1 VDHREGYFQVGQG
14 TNLYYQGWLPEGRTV
29 AVLLIVH
36 GLAEHSGRY
45 GNVVDHFVPL
55 GYAVYGIDHPG
66 HGRSDGP
73 RAYVDRFQDFLD
85 PLQVFLGRIRDW
97 HPETPIFLVGHSLGG
112 LISAA
117 YLLDQPDEPA
127 GAILSA
133 PSVMMPGSVSTL
145 TLLAGKVLSALLPR
159 LGLVRLEAEGVSRD
173 PVVVRAYRSDP
184 LVFTGKVTARLGT
197 ELLQTME
204 RVLAEARKISLP
216 LLILQG
222 AADKLV
228 DPSGAQMLF
237 DRVGSVDKTIKVYE
251 GLYHEI
257 FNEPEHERVL
267 GDVEKWL
274 AGQLE
279 FRPSR
284 YQAI

>member
-1 VDHREGYFQVGQG
+1 MNHREGTFKTGQG
-14 TNLYYQGWLPEGRTV
+14 TNLFYQGWLPAGPPA

-45 GNVVDHFVPL
+45 GNVVNHFVPR

-73 RAYVDRFQDFLD
+73 RAYVERFQDFLD
-85 PLQVFLGRIRDW
+85 PLQVFLDRIRDW
-97 HPETPIFLVGHSLGG
+97 QPGTPIFLVGHSLGG

-133 PSVMMPGSVSTL
+133 PSVKMPGSVSTP
-145 TLLAGKVLSALLPR
+145 TLLAGKVLSTLLPR

-173 PVVVRAYRSDP
+173 PAVVRAYCNDP
-184 LVFTGKVTARLGT
+184 LVFRGKVTARLGT
-197 ELLQTME
+197 ELLKAMN
-204 RVLAEARKISLP
+204 RVLSEARKIRLP

-222 AADKLV
+222 AADRLV
-228 DPSGAQMLF
+228 DPTGAQVLF
-237 DRVGSVDKTIKVYE
+237 DRVGSRDKTIKMYE
-251 GLYHEI
+251 GLYHEV
-257 FNEPEHERVL
+257 FNEPEHDRVL

-279 FRPSR
+279 SRP
-284 YQAI
+284 

>member
-1 VDHREGYFQVGQG
+1 MNHQEGYFKGRQG
-14 TNLYYQGWLPEGRTV
+14 TNLYYQGWLPEGRSV

-73 RAYVDRFQDFLD
+73 RVYVERFQDFLD

-97 HPETPIFLVGHSLGG
+97 QPGIPIFLLGHSLGG

-145 TLLAGKVLSALLPR
+145 TLLTGKVLSALLPR

-173 PVVVRAYRSDP
+173 PAVVRAYREDP
-184 LVFTGKVTARLGT
+184 LVFTGKITARLGT
-197 ELLQTME
+197 ELLQAMG
-204 RVLAEARKISLP
+204 RVLAEARKIRRP

-228 DPSGAQMLF
+228 DPRGAQVLF
-237 DRVGSVDKTIKVYE
+237 DRVSSVDKTIKVYE
-251 GLYHEI
+251 GLYHEV
-257 FNEPEHERVL
+257 FNEPEHDQVL

-279 FRPSR
+279 SRP
-284 YQAI
+284 

>member
-1 VDHREGYFQVGQG
+1 MNHQEGYFKGRQG
-14 TNLYYQGWLPEGRTV
+14 TNLYYQGWLPEGRSV

-45 GNVVDHFVPL
+45 RNVVNHFVPR

-66 HGRSDGP
+66 HGRSEGP
-73 RAYVDRFQDFLD
+73 RAYVERFQDFLD
-85 PLQVFLGRIRDW
+85 PLKVFLGRIGGW
-97 HPETPIFLVGHSLGG
+97 QPETPIFLVGHSMGG

-117 YLLDQPDEPA
+117 YLLDQPDEPV

-133 PSVMMPGSVSTL
+133 PSVKMPGSVSSL
-145 TLLAGKVLSALLPR
+145 TLLAGKVLSAFLPR
-159 LGLVRLEAEGVSRD
+159 LGLVQLEAEGISRD
-173 PVVVRAYRSDP
+173 PAVVRAYRGDP
-184 LVFTGKVTARLGT
+184 LVFTGRITARLGT
-197 ELLQTME
+197 ELLKTMD

-228 DPSGAQMLF
+228 DPGGAQTLF
-237 DRVGSVDKTIKVYE
+237 DRVGSADKTIKVYE
-251 GLYHEI
+251 GLYHED
-257 FNEPEHERVL
+257 FNEPERDRVL

-274 AGQLE
+274 AGRLE
-279 FRPSR
+279 TRP
-284 YQAI
+284 

>member
-1 VDHREGYFQVGQG
+1 MNHPEGYFKGVQG
-14 TNLYYQGWLPEGRTV
+14 ANLYYQGWLPEGRSV
-29 AVLLIVH
+29 AVVLIVH

-55 GYAVYGIDHPG
+55 GYAVYGFDHPG

-73 RAYVDRFQDFLD
+73 RAYVERFQDFLA

-97 HPETPIFLVGHSLGG
+97 QPETPIFLVGHSLGG

-117 YLLDQPDEPA
+117 YLLDQPDEPV

-133 PSVMMPGSVSTL
+133 PSVKMPGSVSPL
-145 TLLAGKVLSALLPR
+145 TLMTGKVLSALLPR

-173 PVVVRAYRSDP
+173 PAVVLAYRQDP
-184 LVFTGKVTARLGT
+184 LVFTGKITARLGT
-197 ELLQTME
+197 ELLQAMG
-204 RVLAEARKISLP
+204 RVLAEARKIRRP

-228 DPSGAQMLF
+228 DPRGAQVLF
-237 DRVGSVDKTIKVYE
+237 DRVGSVDKTIKVYQ
-251 GLYHEI
+251 GLYHEV
-257 FNEPEHERVL
+257 FNEPEHDQVL

-279 FRPSR
+279 SRP
-284 YQAI
+284 

>member
-1 VDHREGYFQVGQG
+1 MNHQEGYFKGRQG
-14 TNLYYQGWLPEGRTV
+14 TNLYYQGWLPEDPSV

-45 GNVVDHFVPL
+45 GNVVNHFVPL

-73 RAYVDRFQDFLD
+73 RAHAERFQDFLD

-97 HPETPIFLVGHSLGG
+97 QPGIPIFLVGHSLGG

-117 YLLDQPDEPA
+117 YLIDQPDEPA

-173 PVVVRAYRSDP
+173 PVVVRAYRQDP
-184 LVFTGKVTARLGT
+184 LVFTGKITARLGT
-197 ELLQTME
+197 ELLQAMG
-204 RVLAEARKISLP
+204 RVLAEAQKISLP

-222 AADKLV
+222 AEDKLV
-228 DPSGAQMLF
+228 DPQGAQVLF
-237 DRVGSVDKTIKVYE
+237 DRVSSVDKTIKVYE
-251 GLYHEI
+251 GLYHEV
-257 FNEPEHERVL
+257 FNEPEHDQVL

-279 FRPSR
+279 SRP
-284 YQAI
+284 

>member
-1 VDHREGYFQVGQG
+1 MNHQEGYFKGRRG
-14 TNLYYQGWLPEGRTV
+14 TNLYYQGWLPEGRSV

-66 HGRSDGP
+66 HGHSDGP
-73 RAYVDRFQDFLD
+73 RVYVERFQDFLD
-85 PLQVFLGRIRDW
+85 PLQVFLGRIRKW
-97 HPETPIFLVGHSLGG
+97 QPETPIFLVGHSLGG
-112 LISAA
+112 LITAA

-173 PVVVRAYRSDP
+173 PAVVRAYREDP
-184 LVFTGKVTARLGT
+184 LVFTGKITARLGT
-197 ELLQTME
+197 ELLQAMG
-204 RVLAEARKISLP
+204 RVLAEAQKIRRP

-228 DPSGAQMLF
+228 DPRGAQVLF

-251 GLYHEI
+251 GLYHEV
-257 FNEPEHERVL
+257 FNEPENDQVL
-267 GDVEKWL
+267 GDVETWL
-274 AGQLE
+274 ARQLE
-279 FRPSR
+279 SRP
-284 YQAI
+284 

>member
-1 VDHREGYFQVGQG
+1 MNHLEGYFKGVQRA
-14 TNLYYQGWLPEGRTV
+14 NLYYQGWLPEGRTV

-45 GNVVDHFVPL
+45 GNVVNHFVPR

-66 HGRSDGP
+66 HGHSDGP
-73 RAYVDRFQDFLD
+73 RAYVERFQDFLD
-85 PLQVFLGRIRDW
+85 PLKVFLGRIRDW
-97 HPETPIFLVGHSLGG
+97 QPEPPIFLVGHSLGG

-133 PSVMMPGSVSTL
+133 PSVKMPGSVSTL
-145 TLLAGKVLSALLPR
+145 TLLAGKVLSALLPKM
-159 LGLVRLEAEGVSRD
+159 GLVRLEADGVSRD
-173 PVVVRAYRSDP
+173 SAVVRAYRSDP
-184 LVFTGKVTARLGT
+184 LVFTGKITARLGT
-197 ELLQTME
+197 ELLQAMD
-204 RVLAEARKISLP
+204 RVLAEAPKIRTP

-228 DPSGAQMLF
+228 DPQGAQVLF
-237 DRVGSVDKTIKVYE
+237 DRVSSTDKTIKVYE
-251 GLYHEI
+251 GLYHEV
-257 FNEPEHERVL
+257 FNEPEHDRVL

-274 AGQLE
+274 AGQLAS
-279 FRPSR
+279 RP
-284 YQAI
+284 

>member
-1 VDHREGYFQVGQG
+1 MNHQEGYFKGRQG
-14 TNLYYQGWLPEGRTV
+14 TNLYYQGWLPEGRPA

-45 GNVVDHFVPL
+45 GNVVDHFVPR

-73 RAYVDRFQDFLD
+73 RVYVERFQDFLD
-85 PLQVFLGRIRDW
+85 PLQVFLGRIRKW
-97 HPETPIFLVGHSLGG
+97 QPETPIFLVGHSLGG

-127 GAILSA
+127 GAVLSA
-133 PSVMMPGSVSTL
+133 PSVVMPGSLSTL

-173 PVVVRAYRSDP
+173 PAVIRAYRGDP
-184 LVFTGKVTARLGT
+184 LVFTGKITARLGT
-197 ELLQTME
+197 ELLQTMG
-204 RVLAEARKISLP
+204 RVLAEAQKIRRP

-228 DPSGAQMLF
+228 DPRGAQMLF
-237 DRVGSVDKTIKVYE
+237 DRVSSVDKTIKVYE
-251 GLYHEI
+251 GLYHEV
-257 FNEPEHERVL
+257 FNEPEHDHVL
-267 GDVEKWL
+267 SHVEEWL

-279 FRPSR
+279 SRPYR
-284 YQAI
+284 KEI

>member
-1 VDHREGYFQVGQG
+1 MNHQEGYFKGRQG
-14 TNLYYQGWLPEGRTV
+14 TNLYYQGWLPEGRSV

-45 GNVVDHFVPL
+45 GNVVNHFVPL

-66 HGRSDGP
+66 HGHSDGP
-73 RAYVDRFQDFLD
+73 RAYVERFQDFLD

-97 HPETPIFLVGHSLGG
+97 QPETPIFLVGHSLGG

-133 PSVMMPGSVSTL
+133 PSVKMPGSVSTL

-173 PVVVRAYRSDP
+173 PAVVRAYRQDP
-184 LVFTGKVTARLGT
+184 LVFTGKITARLGT
-197 ELLQTME
+197 ELLQAMG
-204 RVLAEARKISLP
+204 RVLAEAQKISLP

-222 AADKLV
+222 AEDKLV
-228 DPSGAQMLF
+228 DPRGAQVLF
-237 DRVGSVDKTIKVYE
+237 DRVSSVDKTIKVYE
-251 GLYHEI
+251 GLYHEV
-257 FNEPEHERVL
+257 FNEPEHDQVL

-279 FRPSR
+279 SRP
-284 YQAI
+284 

>member
-1 VDHREGYFQVGQG
+1 MNHQEGYFKGVQG
-14 TNLYYQGWLPEGRTV
+14 ANLYYQGWLPEGRSV

-45 GNVVDHFVPL
+45 GNVVNYFVPR

-66 HGRSDGP
+66 HGHSDGP
-73 RAYVDRFQDFLD
+73 RAYVERFQDFLD
-85 PLQVFLGRIRDW
+85 PLKVFLGRIRDW
-97 HPETPIFLVGHSLGG
+97 QPETPIFLVGHSLGG

-133 PSVMMPGSVSTL
+133 PSVKMPGSVSTL

-173 PVVVRAYRSDP
+173 PAVVRAYRSDP
-184 LVFTGKVTARLGT
+184 LVFTGKITARLGT
-197 ELLQTME
+197 ELLKTMD
-204 RVLAEARKISLP
+204 RVLAEARKIRLP

-228 DPSGAQMLF
+228 DPQGAQVLF
-237 DRVGSVDKTIKVYE
+237 DRVGSADKTIKVYE
-251 GLYHEI
+251 GLYHEV
-257 FNEPEHERVL
+257 FNEPEHDRVL

-279 FRPSR
+279 SRP
-284 YQAI
+284 

>member
-1 VDHREGYFQVGQG
+1 MNHQEGYFKGKQG
-14 TNLYYQGWLPEGRTV
+14 TNLYYQGWLPEGPSV

-45 GNVVDHFVPL
+45 GNVVNHFVPR

-66 HGRSDGP
+66 HGHSDGP

-85 PLQVFLGRIRDW
+85 PLQVFLGRIRKW
-97 HPETPIFLVGHSLGG
+97 QPEAPIFLVGHSLGG
-112 LISAA
+112 LITAA

-173 PVVVRAYRSDP
+173 PAVVRAYREDP
-184 LVFTGKVTARLGT
+184 LVFTGKITARLGT
-197 ELLQTME
+197 ELLQAMG
-204 RVLAEARKISLP
+204 RVLVEAQKIRRP

-228 DPSGAQMLF
+228 DPRGAQVLF
-237 DRVGSVDKTIKVYE
+237 DRVSSVDKTIKVYE
-251 GLYHEI
+251 GLYHEV
-257 FNEPEHERVL
+257 FNEPEHDRVL

-279 FRPSR
+279 SRP
-284 YQAI
+284 

>member
-1 VDHREGYFQVGQG
+1 M
-14 TNLYYQGWLPEGRTV
+14 
-29 AVLLIVH
+29 LLIVH

-45 GNVVDHFVPL
+45 GNVVNYFVPR
-55 GYAVYGIDHPG
+55 GYAVYGIDHLG
-66 HGRSDGP
+66 HGQSDGP
-73 RAYVDRFQDFLD
+73 RAYVERFQDFLD
-85 PLQVFLGRIRDW
+85 PLKVFLGRIRDW
-97 HPETPIFLVGHSLGG
+97 QPETPIFLVGHSMGG
-112 LISAA
+112 LISAV

-133 PSVMMPGSVSTL
+133 PSVKMPGSVSTL

-173 PVVVRAYRSDP
+173 PAVVRAYRSDP
-184 LVFTGKVTARLGT
+184 LVFTGKITARLGT
-197 ELLQTME
+197 ELLQAMD
-204 RVLAEARKISLP
+204 RVLAEARKIRLP

-228 DPSGAQMLF
+228 DPGGAQVLF
-237 DRVGSVDKTIKVYE
+237 DRVGSADKTIKIYE
-251 GLYHEI
+251 GLYHEV
-257 FNEPEHERVL
+257 FNEPEHDRVL

-279 FRPSR
+279 SRP
-284 YQAI
+284 

>member
-1 VDHREGYFQVGQG
+1 MNHQEGHFKGKQG
-14 TNLYYQGWLPEGRTV
+14 TNLYYQGWLPEGRSV

-45 GNVVDHFVPL
+45 GNVVNHFVPR
-55 GYAVYGIDHPG
+55 GYAVYGIDHLG

-85 PLQVFLGRIRDW
+85 PLQVFLGRIRGW
-97 HPETPIFLVGHSLGG
+97 QPETPIFLVGHSLGG

-117 YLLDQPDEPA
+117 YLLDQPKEPV

-133 PSVMMPGSVSTL
+133 PSVKMPGSVSPL

-173 PVVVRAYRSDP
+173 PAVVRAYRSDP
-184 LVFTGKVTARLGT
+184 LVFTGRITARLGT
-197 ELLQTME
+197 ELLKTMD

-228 DPSGAQMLF
+228 DPGGARILF
-237 DRVGSVDKTIKVYE
+237 DRVGSADKTIKVYE
-251 GLYHEI
+251 GLYHEV
-257 FNEPEHERVL
+257 FNEPERDRVL
-267 GDVEKWL
+267 DDVEKWL
-274 AGQLE
+274 VARRE
-279 FRPSR
+279 PRP
-284 YQAI
+284 